1 MARKSLKDVKFSD
14 GKDEKFVPTTLD
26 QIWGES
32 DAKYSTDNLEEYES
46 LLQSFSKADL
56 QAHSIKVG
64 LLPSESR
71 ERTVKRLLSS
81 FREHK
86 AANKPL
92 PAPIREKTP
101 SKDVSAILREGR

>member
-1 MARKSLKDVKFSD
+1 MARKSLDNLKYSD
-14 GKDEKFVPTTLD
+14 GKDEKFTPTTLD

-32 DAKYSTDNLEEYES
+32 DAKYSTDNLDEYEA

-56 QAHSIKVG
+56 QAHSIKIG

-71 ERTVKRLLSS
+71 ERTVKKLLSS

-92 PAPIREKTP
+92 PSPTKGKIP
-101 SKDVSAILREGR
+101 SKDVDAILREGR